1 MLLKWHY
8 YLLKIS
14 QLCLKKNSMST
25 EESYVELIEESNS
38 ILIYKLW
45 YQMFLVTLIS
55 SIICHSI
62 GSLVLFIRLRSHHY
76 AKWLALILQLAGF
89 ITPVFLGTI
98 TNLLIA
104 SILVFSKRHDLPFL
118 GLISIGLAQTFCIVS
133 IEFLK
138 IMQTL

>member
-1 MLLKWHY
+1 M
-8 YLLKIS
+8 
-14 QLCLKKNSMST
+14 NT
-25 EESYVELIEESNS
+25 EAGYVELVEESNS
-38 ILIYKLW
+38 IRIYKIW

-76 AKWLALILQLAGF
+76 AKWLALVLQLAGF

-104 SILVFSKRHDLPFL
+104 SILVFSNRHDIPFL
-118 GLISIGLAQTFCIVS
+118 GLISIGLAQTICIVS